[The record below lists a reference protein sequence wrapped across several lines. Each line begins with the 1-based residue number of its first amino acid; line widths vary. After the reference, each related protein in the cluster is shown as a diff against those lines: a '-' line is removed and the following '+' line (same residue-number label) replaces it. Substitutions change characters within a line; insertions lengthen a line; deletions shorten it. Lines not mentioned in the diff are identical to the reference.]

1 MYCTPV
7 QLADAKL
14 VRELAQVATPE
25 RFPIVADDLM
35 EATLRGTD
43 RLGFDQEAVEV
54 ADETM
59 VHINRALSDADGV
72 IDGYLRMR
80 KPVPYTVPLVP
91 VPGIVSVWARCIAR
105 YMLHKDRVNTEERTD
120 PIVRDYRDALKF
132 LEATRDGKF
141 SLGMDDPLPPAGAG
155 APEYCAPER
164 EFTLHSL
171 RDFGT

>member
-35 EATLRGTD
+35 EATLRGED
-43 RLGFDQEAVEV
+43 RTAFDPADVAI
-54 ADETM
+54 ADEAM
-59 VHINRALSDADGV
+59 VHINRALGDADGV

-105 YMLHKDRVNTEERTD
+105 YLLHKDRVNTEEKTD
-120 PIVRDYRDALKF
+120 PIVRDYRDALRF
-132 LEATRDGKF
+132 LELTRDGKF
-141 SLGMDDPLPPAGAG
+141 SLGTDDPLPPAGAG
-155 APEYCAPER
+155 APDFCAPPR
-164 EFTLHSL
+164 EFTFDKLK
-171 RDFGT
+171 DFGT